1 MSQPHY
7 STKKSN
13 VLRAEIF
20 QVEAVSQL
28 LVLKISPE
36 HVFDLLCQYFQWP
49 QLQLSHFSK
58 LIWTNKVR
66 AEYWLEL
73 AAATVGLDCYET
85 CKCLRAYSDW
95 LYGDFTVFEAEL
107 HTSCPQDKYIYFL
120 NKSYLLFHYHPDS
133 CLPDNSLNLNLKQ
146 TSQSVISIIEAII
159 CFCVFGKQIT
169 WFFLKLSSVE
179 KCNIIMQRCSYL
191 FYSSLWLAVFG
202 FQLETRTQND
212 QVTSKLK
219 SEVQNWKGEILHL
232 W

>member
-1 MSQPHY
+1 MKKIPLSLSIIFSTNQYSKCDTFRWKMIQHSWSRERRAIYCYHLTADSWNYSAQCHSPTTVQRSQMF
-7 STKKSN
+7 SEQKSSRWK
-13 VLRAEIF
+13 L
-20 QVEAVSQL
+20 L

-49 QLQLSHFSK
+49 QLQLNHFSK

-120 NKSYLLFHYHPDS
+120 NKSYLLFHYHPGS

-159 CFCVFGKQIT
+159 CFCGFGKQIT
-169 WFFLKLSSVE
+169 WFFLN
-179 KCNIIMQRCSYL
+179 CP
-191 FYSSLWLAVFG
+191 LWK
-202 FQLETRTQND
+202 N
-212 QVTSKLK
+212 VT
-219 SEVQNWKGEILHL
+219 
-232 W
+232 